1 MRKTPE
7 DFYELF
13 KSKFEPAFDRYGCDE
28 MRLFFDKNPLVVH
41 GRDIW
46 VAFRLF
52 LNERASKI
60 DKDFVV
66 KKGEPLKRLLSSRS
80 VDWCDRLYDDMFRI
94 LDVNPWRVRRCAV
107 KLMTSLYLDVYCY
120 VQEFEEILVVSEHYN
135 I

>member
-1 MRKTPE
+1 MRKTPY

-13 KSKFEPAFDRYGCDE
+13 ERKFEPAFDRYGCDE

-41 GRDIW
+41 SRDLW

-66 KKGEPLKRLLSSRS
+66 KKGEPLKYLLSSRS